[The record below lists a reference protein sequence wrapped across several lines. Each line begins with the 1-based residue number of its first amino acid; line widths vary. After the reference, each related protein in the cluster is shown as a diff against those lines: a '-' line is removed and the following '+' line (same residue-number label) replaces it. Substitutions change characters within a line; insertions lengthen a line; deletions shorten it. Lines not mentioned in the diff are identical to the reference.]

1 MKATYFEPWA
11 TNDKRLRHKPPLVS
25 DADWRWLVQFWSSE
39 EAQVRFNITFFLMII
54 HLLLFTL
61 HLYLCLIQVISKRN
75 KENRAKQKINHT
87 SGSKSFA
94 QLRYEQVSASFLIT
108 MLFLMNLL
116 FIIYLFYTLFI
127 YRRD

>member
-1 MKATYFEPWA
+1 MKETYYEPWA
-11 TNDKRLRHKPPLVS
+11 TNDERLRHKPPLVS

-61 HLYLCLIQVISKRN
+61 HLYLCLIQVISTRN
-75 KENRAKQKINHT
+75 KENRTKQKINHT

-94 QLRYEQVSASFLIT
+94 QLRYEQVSASFLII

-116 FIIYLFYTLFI
+116 FFIYLFYTLFI

>member
-1 MKATYFEPWA
+1 MKATYYEPWA
-11 TNDKRLRHKPPLVS
+11 TNDERLRHKPLLVS

-39 EAQVRFNITFFLMII
+39 EAQVRFNINFFLMII
-54 HLLLFTL
+54 HLLLFSL
-61 HLYLCLIQVISKRN
+61 HLYLCLIQVISKRY

-94 QLRYEQVSASFLIT
+94 QLRYEQVSASFLII

-116 FIIYLFYTLFI
+116 FIIYLFYILFI

>member
-1 MKATYFEPWA
+1 MEATYYEPWA
-11 TNDKRLRHKPPLVS
+11 TNDERLRHKPPLVS

-94 QLRYEQVSASFLIT
+94 QLHYEQVSASFLII
-108 MLFLMNLL
+108 MLFFNE
-116 FIIYLFYTLFI
+116 FIIYYLFI
-127 YRRD
+127 LHFIYI

>member
-11 TNDKRLRHKPPLVS
+11 TNDERLRHKPPLVS

-61 HLYLCLIQVISKRN
+61 HLYLCLIQVISKEIR
-75 KENRAKQKINHT
+75 KIELNR
-87 SGSKSFA
+87 
-94 QLRYEQVSASFLIT
+94 RLIT
-108 MLFLMNLL
+108 HQGLKALHNFVMNKLVHH
-116 FIIYLFYTLFI
+116 F
-127 YRRD
+127 

>member
-1 MKATYFEPWA
+1 MKATYYEPWA
-11 TNDKRLRHKPPLVS
+11 TNDEWLRHKPPLVS
-25 DADWRWLVQFWSSE
+25 NADWRWLVQFWSSE

-75 KENRAKQKINHT
+75 RENRAKQKINHT

-94 QLRYEQVSASFLIT
+94 QLRYKQVSASFLII

-116 FIIYLFYTLFI
+116 FFIYLFYTLCI
-127 YRRD
+127 YRCD